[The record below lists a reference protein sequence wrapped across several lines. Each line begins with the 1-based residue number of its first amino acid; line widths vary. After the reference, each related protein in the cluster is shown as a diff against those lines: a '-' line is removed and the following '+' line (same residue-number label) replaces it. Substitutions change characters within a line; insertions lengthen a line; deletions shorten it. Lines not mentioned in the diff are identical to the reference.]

1 MSPADTLRLLLLSSL
16 WGFSFIFMRVA
27 VPEFGALALMLVR
40 MVLGTVLLLPL
51 LLRRDYFRLLRLHAG
66 PLFVVGLMNAA
77 LPYTFLA
84 LATLRL
90 EAGVTSLINAATP
103 ICTALIG
110 AAFFATPIMRQQVLG
125 LALAFAGVGVLS
137 AGRLDFSA
145 GGEGWFILSA
155 LGATLCYGFA
165 GNYSR
170 THLAH
175 LPTRVLAAGTCATS
189 SVILLLPGLLL
200 WPAEPL
206 SGMAWGAALGLG
218 AISTAAALLLSS
230 SSSRSLLPP
239 RSPCWC
245 RSVPWSG
252 VSCYCRSPSPCRCWR
267 AWRSPCWARGSPPVC
282 LSAGASARWVNSAR
296 PCER

>member
-145 GGEGWFILSA
+145 GGDGWFILSA

-218 AISTAAALLLSS
+218 AISTAAALLLYFG
-230 SSSRSLLPP
+230 LL
-239 RSPCWC
+239 
-245 RSVPWSG
+245 
-252 VSCYCRSPSPCRCWR
+252 
-267 AWRSPCWARGSPPVC
+267 A
-282 LSAGASARWVNSAR
+282 SAGATASSTVTLLVPISALVWGFLLLQEPVTLQVLAGMAITLLGTGIATGVLKRGRKRALG
-296 PCER
+296 

>member
-125 LALAFAGVGVLS
+125 LALAFVGVGVLS

-145 GGEGWFILSA
+145 GGDGWFILSA

-218 AISTAAALLLSS
+218 AISTAAALLLYFG
-230 SSSRSLLPP
+230 LL
-239 RSPCWC
+239 
-245 RSVPWSG
+245 
-252 VSCYCRSPSPCRCWR
+252 
-267 AWRSPCWARGSPPVC
+267 A
-282 LSAGASARWVNSAR
+282 SAGATASSTVTLLVPISALVWGFLLLQEPVTLQVLAGMAITLLGTGIATGVLKRGRKRALG
-296 PCER
+296 